1 MNIEIQGLNS
11 KQRTFAD
18 VIWACQDRDQVWG
31 FINSLPGKDRKD
43 AEVVLNMI
51 IAAVFDESTE
61 ILPETVEVLQ
71 RIRLTG
77 D

>member
-1 MNIEIQGLNS
+1 MNIEIHGLS
-11 KQRTFAD
+11 PKQHTFAD
-18 VIWACQDRDQVWG
+18 VIWACQNRDQVWG

-43 AEVVLNMI
+43 AEVALSMI
-51 IAAVFDESTE
+51 LAAVFDESTE
-61 ILPETVEVLQ
+61 ILPETVDILQ